1 MHTTTPGIF
10 SATTVTAV
18 SRKTFRTPLAVAVAT
33 ASLGLS
39 GVASANTGV
48 EERLAELEARIA
60 SAEQRA
66 ADAERRAEIAEQN
79 LESAPASSAPA
90 AASQDVEER
99 LAAVERQAS
108 GEEGFSF
115 NVYARSG
122 LLLGE
127 DGKSIN
133 GGPYVTPAGS
143 LGGAVGR
150 LGNEPDT
157 YSEAILNYRMRFDN
171 GAKARYTT
179 MLAHGTDSSN
189 DWVGDDTNLNV
200 RQVYAEFSDL
210 PSFTGAFENASIW
223 AGKRFDRNNFDIHW
237 LDSDVVFLAGTG
249 AGIYDMQFADNWKSS
264 FSLYGR
270 SFSDYPVV
278 NRENP
283 GLDDEKSDTDNL
295 VLTSNNYFGDV
306 QVMINAM
313 SAADNDERSNDVR
326 RDEDENLISIGE
338 TGADTGWHTMVAYH
352 GDNFFGGEGN
362 FKAAILHGQGLG
374 AEVKGLGS
382 NGDLTED
389 ATTTRLALYGTT
401 YIAPNWRVAPSIL
414 AETSDDRFASGDSY
428 DWATLN
434 FRVANEIN
442 QNFEMQYETSYQ
454 WMDLDPQGYG
464 GRNAVNGDY
473 MKFTIAPT
481 FKPEV
486 GGFWKRP
493 EIRLF
498 ASYTD
503 WDEELNGYAAD
514 DAFGDEGFTGGQW
527 SFGVQTE
534 VWF

>member
-1 MHTTTPGIF
+1 MQTITSRTT
-10 SATTVTAV
+10 SATIEF
-18 SRKTFRTPLAVAVAT
+18 RKTFKTPLAIAIAAASFGLSSVAT
-33 ASLGLS
+33 A
-39 GVASANTGV
+39 NTGI

-79 LESAPASSAPA
+79 LETAPASSAPA
-90 AASQDVEER
+90 AASQGVEER

-179 MLAHGTDSSN
+179 MLAHGTQSSN

-283 GLDDEKSDTDNL
+283 GLDGENSDTDNL

-306 QVMINAM
+306 QVMVNAM
-313 SAADNDERSNDVR
+313 SAADNDERN
-326 RDEDENLISIGE
+326 IGA
-338 TGADTGWHTMVAYH
+338 GQQAADNGWHTMVAYH
-352 GDNFFGGEGN
+352 GDNFFGNEGN
-362 FKAAILHGQGLG
+362 FKAAVLHGQGLG

-389 ATTTRLALYGTT
+389 ASSTRLALYGTT
-401 YIAPNWRVAPSIL
+401 YVAPNWRAAPSVL
-414 AETSDDRFASGDSY
+414 AETSEDRLNKGDRF
-428 DWATLN
+428 DWATFNL
-434 FRVANEIN
+434 RLANEIT
-442 QNFEMQYETSYQ
+442 QNFEMQYEGSYQ
-454 WMDLDPQGYG
+454 YMDLDRGDG
-464 GRNAVNGDY
+464 NAVSGNFG
-473 MKFTIAPT
+473 KLTIAPT
-481 FKPEV
+481 FKPDV

-503 WDEELNGYAAD
+503 WDAELNGYD
-514 DAFGDEGFTGGQW
+514 SSDAFGDEGYTGGQW